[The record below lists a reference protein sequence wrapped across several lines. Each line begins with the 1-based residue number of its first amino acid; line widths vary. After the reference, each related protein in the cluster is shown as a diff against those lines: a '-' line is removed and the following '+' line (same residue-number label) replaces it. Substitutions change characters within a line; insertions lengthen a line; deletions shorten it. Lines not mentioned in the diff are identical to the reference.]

1 MRPRPARR
9 NRRRPADLTDPGT
22 AFHGFPGFGPDAG
35 VWHRP
40 DHLEAPD
47 AEPPPG
53 PLERIGPV
61 GSSAVAVLAVA
72 LLVGGLVAGFG
83 HAPGDPSARLGPG
96 PAASAVAAAGPAEA
110 PAAATASAPAAP
122 QSAAKS
128 GDVVV
133 LDQGRT
139 PTAARALVQKLGAGG
154 WRVTGTGAFHGN
166 VPATTAYYPTGQEAA
181 AKKLAAAFPEIRRVK
196 PAFPGISQTKLVVI
210 VVDTQNPPLVR
221 KVLGTEAPHTPAKG
235 R

>member
-9 NRRRPADLTDPGT
+9 TRRRPADLTDPGT
-22 AFHGFPGFGPDAG
+22 AFHGFPGFGQAPG

-40 DHLEAPD
+40 DHLDAPD

-53 PLERIGPV
+53 PLERFGPV

-72 LLVGGLVAGFG
+72 ALVGGLVAGFG
-83 HAPGDPSARLGPG
+83 RTPDGPRAALGPG

-110 PAAATASAPAAP
+110 PAASAPVSAAP
-122 QSAAKS
+122 QSAAKY

-139 PTAARALVQKLGAGG
+139 PAAARALVQKLGAGG
-154 WRVTGTGAFHGN
+154 WRVTGTGDFHGN
-166 VPATTAYYPTGQEAA
+166 VPATTVYHPAGQEAA

-210 VVDTQNPPLVR
+210 VVDTPNPPLVR
-221 KVLGTEAPHTPAKG
+221 KVLGTEAPNKPPKG